1 MIVYGSCIGDGNRH
15 NHDDLPVALLG
26 RGGGTIKPGRH
37 VKYDKDVPLANLWM
51 SLLDRMG
58 AKDIEKL
65 GDSNGRLSEL
75 L

>member
-1 MIVYGSCIGDGNRH
+1 
-15 NHDDLPVALLG
+15 
-26 RGGGTIKPGRH
+26 

-65 GDSNGRLSEL
+65 GDSTGRLGEL